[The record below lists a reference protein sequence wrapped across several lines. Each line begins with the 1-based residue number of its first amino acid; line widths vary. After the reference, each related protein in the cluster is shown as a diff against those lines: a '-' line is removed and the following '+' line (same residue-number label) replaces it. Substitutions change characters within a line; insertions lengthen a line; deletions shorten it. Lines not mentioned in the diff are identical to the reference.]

1 MPDRQLP
8 PLSSSSTVPSA
19 PSAGDWDWHSEKVLS
34 DIGKSL
40 EADVNPQ
47 FFDVDAI
54 PDIWARPILFRM
66 AFGNDDHPLH
76 EKVLGEWRGMITLIA
91 LSEWNRPPLEAQSIN
106 LAAFDGENGAS
117 GRFAETARRMVPKE
131 SIDSKTNWEQLHVF
145 RYDGGPIAITSPTT
159 LVATATDYSAHGV
172 RWYNGRV
179 LRDPIGVHG
188 ASSPMEDELSK
199 REKTAL
205 VQWLRHIQGRVTN
218 GRAPKGGDGIK
229 NAVLAQTRSFI
240 EDLSP
245 NTVERQFDIRNDAF
259 GMTTGGLLKHLDEV
273 PSLPQADSANSQVRL
288 VPDGDREPEDGLDLL
303 IIGDE
308 IARQWDDV
316 RAQDV
321 IVHGADTLASVGTA
335 SGSRDTLNR
344 RNLQGAEWRYADDL
358 FSENLALIDESGALN
373 QDSVALPEGTSLLD
387 VTPIVPLDEE
397 VLDFISPRSLS
408 NRVRFSKVGDDYR
421 VEVDLPL
428 SGPGAQPRDVTFE
441 RTYER
446 SELIFNPEPPIF
458 ETWPDF
464 EAPDWSEY
472 YTYYNGPGRFY
483 LEAYPRPDDDKIQ
496 AEKLRQGEV
505 SRAIGQTHQYP
516 EAVLCHSVDGEQY
529 LGLVPLHPPQEAS
542 AASSDFWTVG
552 VDFGTSNTTA
562 YVSEAGGE
570 AWPVRFNDRLVPIA
584 DKSARKSE
592 TTKNF
597 FPASH
602 QDVPFLTFYHDL
614 PTGRD
619 STPTNDIQIP
629 QEGHILYVDSPGD
642 RDDLDPSM
650 VHHDLKWSEEPAD
663 RARTKAF
670 LEQTVLQV
678 RAEAA
683 ANRAGDIR
691 WRYSYPSSFS
701 KNQLGSLQGTWGR
714 IVEEDAEQRSESLS
728 TATYF
733 LEAQGA
739 PMVNGSVCV
748 DIGGASTD
756 IAIWQNN
763 TTLLQSSLRLAGR
776 EILLKTIAAEPDRYA
791 RMLNSLGSDYGGDLL
806 EETGSE
812 EASIT
817 DLEELIVLEG
827 EEMLEH
833 LPKVSDTEEV
843 ARIQQHVAFGL
854 SGLFYYIGLLIRH
867 LVNEGAFDPEAQ
879 LPNFYFAGNGS
890 KMLDWLDHGGSFGSE
905 SRVNRLFEEVL
916 VQASGLDESNFK
928 VERTRHDHVKHEV
941 AYGLVFDRN
950 LEVQRSSSAV
960 AGEAFTETA
969 DQRAW
974 ETRLTPEVLSQG
986 VELGDLDRLRD
997 LVTTFNR
1004 LAEESD
1010 GLLDPVSEEDAR
1022 FERARETVRSH
1033 LQEYRAMESENIDV
1047 EPLFVLG
1054 VKAFLDDL
1062 RE

>member
-19 PSAGDWDWHSEKVLS
+19 PSAGDWDWHGEKVLS

-76 EKVLGEWRGMITLIA
+76 QKVLGEWRGMITLLA

-106 LAAFDGENGAS
+106 LSAFDAENGAS

-131 SIDSKTNWEQLHVF
+131 SIDSETDWKQLHVF
-145 RYDGGPIAITSPTT
+145 RYDGRPIAITSPTT

-188 ASSPMEDELSK
+188 ASAPMEDKLSK
-199 REKTAL
+199 HEKTAL

-218 GRAPKGGDGIK
+218 GRASKGGDGIK

-245 NTVERQFDIRNDAF
+245 NTVERQFDIRNNAF

-288 VPDGDREPEDGLDLL
+288 VPDEDREAEDGLDLL

-316 RAQDV
+316 RTQDI

-335 SGSRDTLNR
+335 SGSRDTLNQ

-387 VTPIVPLDEE
+387 VTPIIPLSEE
-397 VLDFISPRSLS
+397 VLDFISPRSLP
-408 NRVRFSKVGDDYR
+408 NRVRFSKLGDDYR

-428 SGPGAQPRDVTFE
+428 SGPGAEPRDVTFE

-446 SELIFNPEPPIF
+446 NELIINPEPPFF
-458 ETWPDF
+458 EIWPDF

-472 YTYYNGPGRFY
+472 YTYYNGSGRFY
-483 LEAYPRPDDDKIQ
+483 LEAYPRPEGDKIQ
-496 AEKLRQGEV
+496 TETLRQGEV
-505 SRAIGQTHQYP
+505 GRAIGQTYRYP
-516 EAVLCHSVDGEQY
+516 EAVLFHNVDGDQY
-529 LGLVPLHPPQEAS
+529 LGLVPLRPPEEAS
-542 AASSDFWTVG
+542 AASSDSWTVG

-562 YVSEAGGE
+562 YVSEAGE
-570 AWPVRFNDRLVPIA
+570 KARPVHFEDRLVPVA
-584 DKSARKSE
+584 NKSNREFDTAKD
-592 TTKNF
+592 F
-597 FPASH
+597 IPASQ
-602 QDVPFLTFYHDL
+602 QDVPFLTFFHDL
-614 PTGRD
+614 PTANEAN
-619 STPTNDIQIP
+619 PTRDIQVL
-629 QEGHILYVDSPGD
+629 QEGHIHYVPFPGARKKFDS
-642 RDDLDPSM
+642 SA
-650 VHHDLKWSEEPAD
+650 VHHNLKWSEMPAD

-670 LEQTVLQV
+670 LEQIVLQV

-683 ANRAGDIR
+683 AHRAGDIE

-701 KNQLGSLQGTWGR
+701 RNQLNSLQGTWKSLVG
-714 IVEEDAEQRSESLS
+714 DAEQRSESLS

-756 IAIWQNN
+756 VAIWQNN
-763 TTLLQSSLRLAGR
+763 ETLLQSSLLLAGR
-776 EILLKTIAAEPDRYA
+776 EILLRTIATEPQRYEKIFG
-791 RMLNSLGSDYGGDLL
+791 SLDSGNMDFLG
-806 EETGSE
+806 EEGSE
-812 EASIT
+812 EEMMT
-817 DLEELIVLEG
+817 DLEELIVLKG
-827 EEMLEH
+827 EKVLDH

-843 ARIQQHVAFGL
+843 ARVQQHVAFGL

-890 KMLDWLDHGGSFGSE
+890 KMLDWLDHSGSFRAE
-905 SRVNRLFEEVL
+905 SRISQLFEKVL
-916 VQASGLDESNFK
+916 AQASGLDEGNFRA
-928 VERTRHDHVKHEV
+928 ERTQHDQVKHEV

-950 LEVQRSSSAV
+950 LEAQQGNSAV
-960 AGEAFTETA
+960 AGESFTESA
-969 DQRAW
+969 SQHQWDAN
-974 ETRLTPEVLSQG
+974 LTSEVLSHG
-986 VELGDLDRLRD
+986 VSLDELGRLRE
-997 LVTTFNR
+997 LVDTFNEY
-1004 LAEESD
+1004 AEESD
-1010 GLLDPVSEEDAR
+1010 GLLNPLPTEDAR
-1022 FERARETVRSH
+1022 FERSRETVRSQLH
-1033 LQEYRAMESENIDV
+1033 EYRAMEDEDIDV
-1047 EPLFVLG
+1047 ESLFILG
-1054 VKAFLDDL
+1054 VKAFLNDL
-1062 RE
+1062 RRE

>member
-8 PLSSSSTVPSA
+8 PLSPSSTVPSA

-131 SIDSKTNWEQLHVF
+131 SIDSETDWKQLHVF
-145 RYDGGPIAITSPTT
+145 RYDGRPIAITSPTT

-179 LRDPIGVHG
+179 LRDPIGVRG

-199 REKTAL
+199 HEKTAL

-218 GRAPKGGDGIK
+218 GRAPEDGDGIK

-245 NTVERQFDIRNDAF
+245 NTVDQQFDIRNDAF

-288 VPDGDREPEDGLDLL
+288 VPDGDREVEDGLDLL

-335 SGSRDTLNR
+335 SGSRDTLNQ

-358 FSENLALIDESGALN
+358 FSENLALVDESGALN

-387 VTPIVPLDEE
+387 VTPIIPLSEE

-408 NRVRFSKVGDDYR
+408 DRVRFSRVGDDYR

-441 RTYER
+441 RMYER
-446 SELIFNPEPPIF
+446 SELVFNPEPPSF
-458 ETWPDF
+458 EIWPDF

-472 YTYYNGPGRFY
+472 YTYYDGPGRFY
-483 LEAYPRPDDDKIQ
+483 LEAYPRPDDGKIQ

-505 SRAIGQTHQYP
+505 GRAIGQTHQYP
-516 EAVLCHSVDGEQY
+516 EAILCHSVDGEQY
-529 LGLVPLHPPQEAS
+529 LGLVPLRPPKEAS
-542 AASSDFWTVG
+542 AASSDSWTVG

-562 YVSEAGGE
+562 YVSEAGE
-570 AWPVRFNDRLVPIA
+570 KARPVRFNDRLVPITE
-584 DKSARKSE
+584 KSRRTLY

-597 FPASH
+597 LPASH
-602 QDVPFLTFYHDL
+602 QDVPFLTFFHDL
-614 PTGRD
+614 PTGRNA
-619 STPTNDIQIP
+619 TPTRDIQVP
-629 QEGHILYVDSPGD
+629 QEGHVFYVDSPGD

-650 VHHDLKWSEEPAD
+650 VHHDLKWSEKPAD

-670 LEQTVLQV
+670 LEQIVLQV
-678 RAEAA
+678 QAEAA

-701 KNQLGSLQGTWGR
+701 KNQLDSLQGTWKS
-714 IVEEDAEQRSESLS
+714 IVGDAEQRSESLS

-756 IAIWQNN
+756 VAIWQNN
-763 TTLLQSSLRLAGR
+763 ETLLQSSLRLAGR
-776 EILLKTIAAEPDRYA
+776 EILLKTIAAEPGRYA

-806 EETGSE
+806 ERAGSQ

-843 ARIQQHVAFGL
+843 AHIQQHVAFGL
-854 SGLFYYIGLLIRH
+854 SGLFYYIGMLIRH

-916 VQASGLDESNFK
+916 VQASGLDGGNFK
-928 VERTRHDHVKHEV
+928 VERTRHDQVKHEV

-950 LEVQRSSSAV
+950 LEVQRSGSVV

-986 VELGDLDRLRD
+986 VELDDLDRLRN

-1004 LAEESD
+1004 LAEGSD

-1033 LQEYRAMESENIDV
+1033 LHEYRAMESENIDV